1 EGRLADANRSEIPD
15 GRGGGDDLH
24 SGQRLE
30 LAYLHDRLAL
40 RVGDRDVGCD
50 LAVREGL
57 EDARALELV
66 SSGGEGR
73 AGRLES
79 AGGQLGEDARLVLCA
94 ALREHGSAGREAI
107 DDDERERSG
116 ERQGRRRQR
125 QEDLQPEREAAP
137 PRLD

>member
-1 EGRLADANRSEIPD
+1 MAVG
-15 GRGGGDDLH
+15 
-24 SGQRLE
+24 SGVVTMTTWSAVLVKERT
-30 LAYLHDRLAL
+30 L
-40 RVGDRDVGCD
+40 RPMPAPVGDRDVGCD

-125 QEDLQPEREAAP
+125 
-137 PRLD
+137 